1 MNILSRAFDNRINSV
16 NLYIEISFEEY
27 LTFAKDIIGNNE
39 LQRKRVKKSRTVY
52 SLLKD
57 DLKQGC
63 VMPPLVLAITQDETI
78 KPESIDGF
86 ELFKYISENKNKLV
100 ILDGLQRTCT
110 LIDADLEMHDKE
122 SKSYRNFLG
131 YTLRL
136 ELYVG
141 INKSGILYRMLTLN
155 TGQTP
160 MTARHQVEILYKDML
175 SKEFGEIRLVTDVQ
189 ERPDPRKYEFS
200 FKNAIDGFNS
210 YLDRDE
216 LPIDKEDIL
225 ANIKVLGN
233 MSKEKMDQ
241 DLFIKFMNCYA
252 NIFKLLREAS
262 NDISYQKEDI
272 QNIIGIENPFGY
284 SVSKVFSTSQALTGF
299 GAAIGKMQ
307 DLKVIESLDEISS
320 IEQGALDVSE
330 GEWFEQLL
338 HKLDEIK
345 NNAKKIGNAQR
356 MYFHYFFRELLNR
369 DSDSYLNLENA
380 VENGFQKY
388 RSQL

>member
-1 MNILSRAFDNRINSV
+1 MKILSKSLDNRIDST
-16 NLYIEISFEEY
+16 NLYIEMSFGEY

-39 LQRKRVKKSRTVY
+39 LQRKRVKNSRTVY
-52 SLLKD
+52 SLLKG
-57 DLKQGC
+57 DLKIGC
-63 VMPPLVLAITQDETI
+63 VMPPLVFAITQDETI
-78 KPESIDGF
+78 NPQNITNS
-86 ELFKYISENKNKLV
+86 ELFKYISENRNKLV

-110 LIDADLEMHDKE
+110 LIDADLEMKNKE
-122 SKSYRNFLG
+122 CYSEFLKH
-131 YTLRL
+131 TLRL

-175 SKEFGEIRLVTDVQ
+175 SKNFGEIRLVTDVM
-189 ERPDPRKYEFS
+189 ERPNPNKYEFS

-210 YLDRDE
+210 YLERDE

-233 MSKEKMDQ
+233 MSKERMDQ

-252 NIFKLLREAS
+252 NVFKILREAS
-262 NDISYQKEDI
+262 DDTTYQKEEI
-272 QNIIGIENPFGY
+272 RSIIGIENPFGY
-284 SVSKVFSTSQALTGF
+284 SVAKVFSTSQALTGF

-307 DLKVIESLDEISS
+307 DLGVIESLDEISS
-320 IEQGALDVSE
+320 IEQGALDDT
-330 GEWFEQLL
+330 GDEWFEQLL
-338 HKLDEIK
+338 LKLDDIK

-356 MYFHYFFRELLNR
+356 IYFHYFFRELFNR

-380 VENGFQKY
+380 VENGFRKY
-388 RSQL
+388 RSQM

>member
-1 MNILSRAFDNRINSV
+1 MNILSRSCDNRINSI
-16 NLYIEISFEEY
+16 NLYIEISFREY

-78 KPESIDGF
+78 KPQSITSN

-110 LIDADLEMHDKE
+110 LIDADLEMQDKE
-122 SKSYRNFLG
+122 SNNYHNFLD

-160 MTARHQVEILYKDML
+160 MTARHQVEILYKAML
-175 SKEFGEIRLVTDVQ
+175 SKELGEIRLVTDVQ
-189 ERPDPRKYEFS
+189 ERQDPRKYEFS

-216 LPIDKEDIL
+216 LPLDKEDIL
-225 ANIKVLGN
+225 ENIKVLGN

-241 DLFIKFMNCYA
+241 DLFTKFMNCYA
-252 NIFKLLREAS
+252 NIFKVLREAS

-272 QNIIGIENPFGY
+272 KKIIGIENPFGY

-307 DLKVIESLDEISS
+307 DLKVIESLDEISTIKQS
-320 IEQGALDVSE
+320 ALNASEDV
-330 GEWFEQLL
+330 WFEQLL
-338 HKLDEIK
+338 LRLDEIK

-356 MYFHYFFRELLNR
+356 MYFHYFFRELLNKG
-369 DSDSYLNLENA
+369 SDSYLNLYNA